1 MSYVLGQIDPTPP
14 PVRPPNWPVIIGWVG
29 LVGASLAILN
39 GTLSLHGMRANRRRR
54 STRKNRR
61 RLSRHMRR
69 NSGLEQFDF
78 SGDPSGRKFI
88 IRVAAR
94 DMFDAVGKLKE
105 ELKNLDYDTA
115 AQMEGWPT
123 KLSAYQLLRTSGR
136 GRMAANPRYR
146 MWTGP
151 MYPRQVADAIRKAG
165 GRDVIAGTEHV
176 IFRTDDFDAL
186 KARAGIAK
194 PFLTF
199 RGVQMTAN
207 ARRSSRRMRRNA
219 ESGMW
224 VVATGPHKQNFKTSS
239 GATTRS
245 PWEAA
250 GYSSKAKALA
260 EAARV
265 GGFAG
270 HWSKKSDGF
279 SLDFDA
285 ALTTRNTGRRSS
297 RSATLGW
304 TDPLGFPGYA
314 HQADNA
320 RSLGV
325 RPLTKAEYKAEVIRL
340 RGRRHWD
347 TGVVDQLARRHR
359 EHTGKK
365 LGENAGRR
373 PSPSFPAKGSLWMAT
388 DGSLVIVTS
397 SGRSEVSYR
406 RFKPTRFQH
415 DDTYSIAARAWATNF
430 KPAVTPNAGRR
441 SSHARPK
448 SPKFSEMAIW
458 ESVARVRESGR
469 PSEVAGVLPPGVATK
484 FKHLAPGLYKYGY
497 GPKKGEVIVQFKNAS
512 LKGALTSTR
521 IGAKAVGEFHW
532 VVDNFDPKF
541 PVVIRGIDDHGATYW
556 RVEEYAKQHARVP
569 VLVKRKAASR

>member
-14 PVRPPNWPVIIGWVG
+14 PMRPVSWPMILGWTAVVG
-29 LVGASLAILN
+29 VTLAVFN
-39 GTLSLHGMRANRRRR
+39 GTINLGGGRVRANRR
-54 STRKNRR
+54 T
-61 RLSRHMRR
+61 SR
-69 NSGLEQFDF
+69 
-78 SGDPSGRKFI
+78 
-88 IRVAAR
+88 
-94 DMFDAVGKLKE
+94 
-105 ELKNLDYDTA
+105 
-115 AQMEGWPT
+115 
-123 KLSAYQLLRTSGR
+123 
-136 GRMAANPRYR
+136 
-146 MWTGP
+146 
-151 MYPRQVADAIRKAG
+151 
-165 GRDVIAGTEHV
+165 
-176 IFRTDDFDAL
+176 
-186 KARAGIAK
+186 
-194 PFLTF
+194 
-199 RGVQMTAN
+199 
-207 ARRSSRRMRRNA
+207 RRSSR
-219 ESGMW
+219 
-224 VVATGPHKQNFKTSS
+224 
-239 GATTRS
+239 
-245 PWEAA
+245 
-250 GYSSKAKALA
+250 
-260 EAARV
+260 
-265 GGFAG
+265 
-270 HWSKKSDGF
+270 
-279 SLDFDA
+279 
-285 ALTTRNTGRRSS
+285 RNTGRRSS

-365 LGENAGRR
+365 LGE
-373 PSPSFPAKGSLWMAT
+373 
-388 DGSLVIVTS
+388 
-397 SGRSEVSYR
+397 
-406 RFKPTRFQH
+406 
-415 DDTYSIAARAWATNF
+415 
-430 KPAVTPNAGRR
+430 NAGRR

>member
-151 MYPRQVADAIRKAG
+151 MYPRQVAD
-165 GRDVIAGTEHV
+165 
-176 IFRTDDFDAL
+176 
-186 KARAGIAK
+186 
-194 PFLTF
+194 
-199 RGVQMTAN
+199 
-207 ARRSSRRMRRNA
+207 
-219 ESGMW
+219 
-224 VVATGPHKQNFKTSS
+224 
-239 GATTRS
+239 
-245 PWEAA
+245 
-250 GYSSKAKALA
+250 
-260 EAARV
+260 
-265 GGFAG
+265 
-270 HWSKKSDGF
+270 GF

-365 LGENAGRR
+365 LGE
-373 PSPSFPAKGSLWMAT
+373 
-388 DGSLVIVTS
+388 
-397 SGRSEVSYR
+397 
-406 RFKPTRFQH
+406 
-415 DDTYSIAARAWATNF
+415 
-430 KPAVTPNAGRR
+430 NAGRR